1 MAISKEILT
10 RMEEQG
16 IPNIN
21 LSPFV
26 LSVIAAWRQKYRED
40 IEYAVRIAEYRVI
53 QDNSPT
59 NQKEVKRLKQILYR
73 KNYT

>member
-40 IEYAVRIAEYRVI
+40 IEYAIRIAEYRVI

>member
-16 IPNIN
+16 VPNIN

-40 IEYAVRIAEYRVI
+40 IEYAIRIAEYRVI